1 MSSTLGNSLQH
12 PVHPDPHWKSILES
26 AAIEVFSMMVGVELE
41 SFADNPPEPRGEQT
55 AMVGL
60 AGALCGMVTVRCDSK
75 TAADLAGLMLGE
87 SATSNP
93 STIGDALGEICN
105 MVAGNFKSKISSL
118 ADRCMLSVP
127 TVIWGEDYVM
137 QTVQPT
143 DGYQV
148 VLSYKSAAI
157 WFSLIIH
164 T

>member
-1 MSSTLGNSLQH
+1 MSSTLGRSAPH
-12 PVHPDPHWKSILES
+12 TVTPDPHWKGTLES
-26 AAIEVFSMMVGVELE
+26 AAIEVFSMMVNAELE
-41 SFADNPPEPRGEQT
+41 PFPDPPADPRGEQT

-60 AGALCGMVTVRCDSK
+60 AGALCGMVTVRCNSQ
-75 TAADLAGLMLGE
+75 TAAELAGLMLGE
-87 SATSNP
+87 DAATKP
-93 STIGDALGEICN
+93 SMIGDAMGEICN

-143 DGYQV
+143 DGFLI
-148 VLSYKSAAI
+148 VLSYKSSPV